1 VCAGS
6 FSLDFGAI
14 LARLGAMQFATKR
27 WTQGAMGVLLWSFFV
42 VFGVACGSGAPIRT
56 PSLPPPT
63 ERNEIGPGD
72 IFTMDIVGEKDLPR
86 EYQVASDGTVDLP
99 YVHTVKVADLEA
111 QEVARLIRDKL
122 IEAKVLADPSVVV
135 QVREFASRQVTLL
148 GQVAKPGSF
157 PLLPGMTL
165 IQAISQ
171 AGGLSAVANSDHVNL
186 TRKVPNGK
194 QTIVVSVGDIIDG
207 KSPDIPL
214 QAGDQIYVHERLF

>member
-1 VCAGS
+1 MRS
-6 FSLDFGAI
+6 FHWMHNVI
-14 LARLGAMQFATKR
+14 R
-27 WTQGAMGVLLWSFFV
+27 VLLCAFAALA
-42 VFGVACGSGAPIRT
+42 VACGSGAPVRA
-56 PSLPPPT
+56 PSLPPPS
-63 ERNEIGPGD
+63 ERNVIGPGD
-72 IFTMDIVGEKDLPR
+72 IFSMDIVGEKDLPR

-99 YVHTVKVADLEA
+99 YLHTVKVEDLEA
-111 QEVARLIRDKL
+111 QEVAHLIRDKL

-135 QVREFASRQVTLL
+135 QVKEFASRQVTLL

-207 KSPDIPL
+207 KMPDIPL